1 MPRHRQK
8 HNMACFQRESPAL
21 KEILL
26 RLYRAEKP
34 MELDHHLYEFGSV
47 EYHVQASASI
57 PDNTYLSIA
66 TPLLYQDVVL
76 SSGLPR
82 YTLEMVKGI
91 SPDVIEIIEPPKEG
105 YKLTLRLKYS
115 RIPRNKGGVKMIASI
130 SSVQGVILSSQLKDM
145 LMNVNSLEVSQGMY
159 RPVKLIYH
167 PREPFFVIKQPEKI
181 TAVFPMRFKEDTDV
195 IIATAFFQELMD
207 IGSSKAFV
215 KAPHCI
221 WSPIPPAELRGEPIE
236 DLSTNGG
243 FVSFDIT
250 GRHVEG
256 KRLDKTVWNL
266 LNFYAFVKY
275 HVKSTRG
282 FIQRRMRTRL
292 ESLVEV
298 LYNAGIKDE
307 HHIKKKNR
315 GPKGVRKLLNFS
327 KSKLLKKRYNFINKI
342 KRIRSRIK
350 IHWFSRFRKRWLNF
364 SRFSSLTRYEKLN

>member
-1 MPRHRQK
+1 M
-8 HNMACFQRESPAL
+8 
-21 KEILL
+21 ILL
-26 RLYRAEKP
+26 DY
-34 MELDHHLYEFGSV
+34 
-47 EYHVQASASI
+47 
-57 PDNTYLSIA
+57 
-66 TPLLYQDVVL
+66 
-76 SSGLPR
+76 
-82 YTLEMVKGI
+82 
-91 SPDVIEIIEPPKEG
+91 
-105 YKLTLRLKYS
+105 
-115 RIPRNKGGVKMIASI
+115 
-130 SSVQGVILSSQLKDM
+130 
-145 LMNVNSLEVSQGMY
+145 
-159 RPVKLIYH
+159 
-167 PREPFFVIKQPEKI
+167 I
-181 TAVFPMRFKEDTDV
+181 T
-195 IIATAFFQELMD
+195 
-207 IGSSKAFV
+207 
-215 KAPHCI
+215 
-221 WSPIPPAELRGEPIE
+221 
-236 DLSTNGG
+236 
-243 FVSFDIT
+243 DIT